1 MRATYIS
8 SPSTPKSYDRDAKK
22 INDQVRTYA
31 HWSEL
36 SSQKSNAL
44 HIYHCKRKVASSTAL
59 SKLFVVG
66 EKAFRDIW
74 TGRTWSWQLNESRS
88 SSVFASMVR
97 PIGRKDAQS
106 RKPRSFGPITEIC
119 SSQSFDESNHVY
131 PKTRSTWA
139 QVHKKFT
146 DEAPPSVFDVAVE
159 LQIQLIDKLRHYKK
173 TQFGFDAVVWPGM
186 LSPNSRGY

>member
-97 PIGRKDAQS
+97 PIGRKDAQP
-106 RKPRSFGPITEIC
+106 RKPRSFCPITEIC

-131 PKTRSTWA
+131 PKTRSTE
-139 QVHKKFT
+139 KFT

-159 LQIQLIDKLRHYKK
+159 LQIQCIDKQLHYKK